1 MSREKKLTLYLS
13 TAILIAYLFFVLWII
28 DNQLIRLN
36 ESFLIGVFTT
46 IFIEVWFYIVSS
58 L

>member
-46 IFIEVWFYIVSS
+46 IFIEVWFYIVST

>member
-13 TAILIAYLFFVLWII
+13 TAILMAYLFFVLWII

-46 IFIEVWFYIVSS
+46 IFIECWFYIVSS